1 MKHNDDELKYKDV
14 IDTLKNLQQ
23 VKAPKNFET
32 ELMRKIN
39 FQTAEKEKSFWEKLF
54 IPSRLIPSAG
64 LAVTAV
70 ILLFVFNVVGEELED
85 PLSMEPKVREDVFA
99 AETMED
105 ISERRELMRE
115 ETKKDQLGKTESGT
129 RLSDETNIGRES
141 DDIAAYDRDY
151 LVDSNL
157 IPTEPGQPTAPD
169 YTTVGYHIEKS
180 GLNFRQVTL
189 SEEERMQLN
198 RLREQFKALI
208 QSERNN

>member
-23 VKAPKNFET
+23 VKAPKNFEA

-39 FQTAEKEKSFWEKLF
+39 SQTAEKERSFWGKLF
-54 IPSRLIPSAG
+54 IPSRLIPSTG

-105 ISERRELMRE
+105 ISEKKELMQE
-115 ETKKDQLGKTESGT
+115 EAKKDQLSKTEIGRRSG
-129 RLSDETNIGRES
+129 DETLIGRYN
-141 DDIAAYDRDY
+141 DDMAADYRDH
-151 LVDSNL
+151 LADSNL
-157 IPTEPGQPTAPD
+157 IPTESGQPTASG

-180 GLNFRQVTL
+180 GLNFRHVTL
-189 SEEERMQLN
+189 SKEERDQLN